1 MFHYL
6 LRSDIPESEKRT
18 ARLNAEAVSFLGAGT
33 YPTAAT
39 LIFVAYYIMADP
51 KIENRLRND
60 LKDVMA
66 NFDEEVS
73 QPAASSTAER
83 DNLVSVSGK
92 EKGR

>member
-39 LIFVAYYIMADP
+39 LIFVAYYILSDS
-51 KIENRLRND
+51 KIESRLRD
-60 LKDVMA
+60 ELKDVMA
-66 NFDEEVS
+66 NFDEEASQLQIRHFSMVS
-73 QPAASSTAER
+73 AKNSR
-83 DNLVSVSGK
+83 
-92 EKGR
+92 